1 MSAIRWLTCP
11 TCAYRFYI
19 IEEQAGLGYLWF
31 CPSCR
36 REFRENERSAAATAP
51 SRGPVSM

>member
-11 TCAYRFYI
+11 ECKYRFYI

-31 CPSCR
+31 CPTCKH
-36 REFRENERSAAATAP
+36 EFRESEQTATAATA
-51 SRGPVSM
+51 SRGAAV